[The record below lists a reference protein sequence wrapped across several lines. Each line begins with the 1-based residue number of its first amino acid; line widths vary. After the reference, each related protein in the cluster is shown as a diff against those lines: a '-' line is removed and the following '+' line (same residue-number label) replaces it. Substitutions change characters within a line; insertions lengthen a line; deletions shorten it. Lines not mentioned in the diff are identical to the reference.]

1 MRMYSVYQ
9 DRERLEDDLYQEEEE
24 DSDGSEAN
32 SEVEFHLYS
41 QLHYSSNLGE
51 LEEQEG
57 EEEQKHEREDTRQNR
72 VADGARGLEG
82 KTGIKAL
89 TPTNGSLQQHLKQK
103 KKKEKKDKPK
113 KKSDSKG
120 QRLPSSLFEEVIV
133 IDSGPDVISIS
144 DDDSAEGDEGICA
157 LKGRGMQTSTPAQQ
171 DAQKRKR
178 TPGVPVTVE
187 SSSSESDSEESE
199 SESESDSSDSDGL
212 ESWMILG
219 QGNQF
224 GDHSISLNLEG
235 GSHSESDGDAE
246 GETWLVSDKDKE
258 AQIYNKRK
266 GVRIAVQ
273 RVSNRYYTDKNVN
286 CRNCNNLGHLSK
298 NCPDPKKLPPCFL
311 CGTPGH
317 PARDCLKRHCKNCG
331 LPGHLYDSC
340 NENSYWNRHCHRCN
354 MKGHYPDACPE
365 IWRQYHLTT
374 KHGPPV
380 KQQPKRSRH
389 SHAYCYNCSQ
399 KGHFGHACIRQRMF
413 SGVHPT
419 TSLIN
424 HYDTVEEIS
433 RRQHRIKIRAKELK
447 KNGGFQSF
455 SEALLTPVPPK
466 KKRKISFHKTNH
478 QSYHI
483 PRHTPNNHN
492 PRPSHLFFNDNDLSA
507 ATPKTKKFN
516 KYKQQ
521 ESIGNVKPWKP
532 KRPVPTSRNP
542 LPAAKPIFNE
552 AEDFPRGG
560 GMGENRKKKRKK
572 KKMNHVPS
580 AQPGGHTEKRSNP
593 LFGSVGGKVQGPKAK
608 QEKRKKRKNQAPTTA
623 DKKTGA
629 QMYPADDNLFFIKQR
644 KRRR

>member
-1 MRMYSVYQ
+1 MYSVYQ

-57 EEEQKHEREDTRQNR
+57 EEEQNHEREDTRQNR
-72 VADGARGLEG
+72 VTDGDRGLEE

-144 DDDSAEGDEGICA
+144 DDESAEGDEGICA

-235 GSHSESDGDAE
+235 GSHSESDVDAE

-286 CRNCNNLGHLSK
+286 CRNCNNFGHLSK

-317 PARDCLKRHCKNCG
+317 PARDCLKRHCNNCS

-340 NENSYWNRHCHRCN
+340 SENSYWNRHCHRCN

-365 IWRQYHLTT
+365 IWRQYHLT
-374 KHGPPV
+374 
-380 KQQPKRSRH
+380 
-389 SHAYCYNCSQ
+389 
-399 KGHFGHACIRQRMF
+399 ACIRQRMF

-455 SEALLTPVPPK
+455 SEALLTPGPPK

-478 QSYHI
+478 QSYHT

-542 LPAAKPIFNE
+542 LPAAKPLFNE

-560 GMGENRKKKRKK
+560 GMGENKKKRRKK

-593 LFGSVGGKVQGPKAK
+593 LFGSVGGKVHGPKAK
-608 QEKRKKRKNQAPTTA
+608 QEKRKKRKNQAPATA

-644 KRRR
+644 KGRR